1 MSASA
6 RRCCERGECDRPVQH
21 SPASVALQRSL
32 GPLQPFSILVA
43 RQHGTRLVARTRG
56 QRWHYRWRGL
66 DHMRKYLTPMPA
78 HRRGRTRSARDRE
91 LPSIERGRCLIL
103 QALCPPFATT
113 DRHLTTAAGRTLSQ
127 LLRCV
132 AAKMPAPASSLSEK
146 GSNFERH

>member
-1 MSASA
+1 VSASA

-103 QALCPPFATT
+103 QALCPPFR
-113 DRHLTTAAGRTLSQ
+113 DRGPSPDQRGRPHPVSTFAMRRGEDACSCQ
-127 LLRCV
+127 QSLR
-132 AAKMPAPASSLSEK
+132 E
-146 GSNFERH
+146 GEQF